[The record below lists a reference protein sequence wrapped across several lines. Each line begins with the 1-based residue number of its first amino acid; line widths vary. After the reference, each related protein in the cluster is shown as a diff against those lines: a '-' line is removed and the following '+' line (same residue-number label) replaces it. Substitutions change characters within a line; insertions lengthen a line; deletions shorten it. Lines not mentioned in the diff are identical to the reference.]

1 MCPTT
6 CDLYVCNN
14 PKAVNPATGDIVF
27 LARENSTGKLVWMK
41 AEEGMT
47 PPPDQIISRAP
58 IHGGIPEELISK
70 LQKVDCDSA
79 PVLLLHGSEG
89 VNLSSLPQVGGN
101 GEGIMTSVSPTT
113 IASSSAVTTFTGGKR
128 RSSFDGS
135 DLDTDTD
142 KSSSKRSPV
151 EEDENNEKDALFLPP
166 LARSSSSSS
175 STGITSSSSSTSK
188 ANRTSK
194 RRKMD
199 IKHRKLKK
207 PKHPKT
213 GYNFFQ
219 MSIRDKLVDKIPMDD
234 RVLHNETV
242 ARIIGK
248 KWKALSKQE
257 RKVFQT
263 LAEQDKTRYEH
274 ELKDYLQ
281 KMYEL
286 GADTRSIVESRD
298 QKKKAH
304 LRRCFSFDGAMSGRL
319 VSRGKKK
326 RSSRESSSHALT
338 QSEAVSVKDASEKKL
353 VDDVKNKRKRAKLEE
368 GRRRDCYGTVDSD
381 GSMQSS
387 KRLGSKVKGKKL
399 NKHLKQEETP
409 NGNNN
414 YLEGKLKLGQQIT
427 NALGMP
433 TVACGDKML
442 SSSSS
447 SSSATT
453 TTTTTTPF
461 LSEQWLNDAFSIPW
475 GKDSNSAAT
484 TPSRIRSSL
493 SCENLP
499 LSSNPFDPAGFF
511 DKPSST
517 FSVDRKHG
525 GGGVGA
531 IPFDHPADDL
541 YLSNFRDSTLIDSS
555 GIGGSVGSSPMMM
568 KSSPAFPS
576 LPNMDNYF
584 FKELSTWDADC

>member
-27 LARENSTGKLVWMK
+27 LARENSSGKLVWMR
-41 AEEGMT
+41 AEEGMA

-58 IHGGIPEELISK
+58 SDGGIPQELITK
-70 LQKVDCDSA
+70 LQKVGGDSA
-79 PVLLLHGSEG
+79 PVLLLHGSES
-89 VNLSSLPQVGGN
+89 VNLSSLPQVGGR
-101 GEGIMTSVSPTT
+101 GEGVTSGTQITT
-113 IASSSAVTTFTGGKR
+113 TSSSAVASFTGVKR

-142 KSSSKRSPV
+142 DKSSSNKRSPTV
-151 EEDENNEKDALFLPP
+151 EEEETDQRLSEKDALFLPP
-166 LARSSSSSS
+166 LARSPSSSLTGISSSSS
-175 STGITSSSSSTSK
+175 LPISK
-188 ANRTSK
+188 VTRTSK
-194 RRKMD
+194 RRKID
-199 IKHRKLKK
+199 INHRKLKK

-263 LAEQDKTRYEH
+263 LAEQDKTRYEN

-286 GADTRSIVESRD
+286 GADTRSVVARE

-304 LRRCFSFDGAMSGRL
+304 SRRCFSYDGAISSRL
-319 VSRGKKK
+319 VSGKKK
-326 RSSRESSSHALT
+326 RERITKTAITTT
-338 QSEAVSVKDASEKKL
+338 QSGSVSSIKDATASEKKEL
-353 VDDVKNKRKRAKLEE
+353 GDLKNKRRKKSKREE
-368 GRRRDCYGTVDSD
+368 CRRRKDYYYGAVECD
-381 GSMQSS
+381 GSVQSS
-387 KRLGSKVKGKKL
+387 KRLLGAKEKSTKQI
-399 NKHLKQEETP
+399 NKHPKEETI
-409 NGNNN
+409 NGNN
-414 YLEGKLKLGQQIT
+414 YLESKLKLGQQIT

-433 TVACGDKML
+433 AFNDVDKMA
-442 SSSSS
+442 
-447 SSSATT
+447 SSATT
-453 TTTTTTPF
+453 ATSNTTSF

-475 GKDSNSAAT
+475 GKDYSSNPGAT
-484 TPSRIRSSL
+484 ASTRIRSSL

-499 LSSNPFDPAGFF
+499 LSSHHFDPAGFF
-511 DKPSST
+511 DKPPT
-517 FSVDRKHG
+517 FSDRKLG
-525 GGGVGA
+525 GGGGA
-531 IPFDHPADDL
+531 NPFGHPADDL
-541 YLSNFRDSTLIDSS
+541 YLSNFRDSTFMDSS
-555 GIGGSVGSSPMMM
+555 GSAGSPMMIM
-568 KSSPAFPS
+568 KSPPVCPS
-576 LPNMDNYF
+576 LPNIDTYF
-584 FKELSTWDADC
+584 KV